1 MVVALIG
8 RFSGEKIVSLLEKV
22 SSILGF
28 TMSESVLSE
37 EEEEKKEE
45 ERKKRKRRRKRKR
58 RKISWSCGRKQYYFS
73 GNRRPSLIIEILFQ
87 IGFLIKYPDF

>member
-1 MVVALIG
+1 
-8 RFSGEKIVSLLEKV
+8 
-22 SSILGF
+22 
-28 TMSESVLSE
+28 MSDSVLSE

-58 RKISWSCGRKQYYFS
+58 RKISWSCGQKQYYFS
-73 GNRRPSLIIEILFQ
+73 RNRRPSLIIEIFFQ